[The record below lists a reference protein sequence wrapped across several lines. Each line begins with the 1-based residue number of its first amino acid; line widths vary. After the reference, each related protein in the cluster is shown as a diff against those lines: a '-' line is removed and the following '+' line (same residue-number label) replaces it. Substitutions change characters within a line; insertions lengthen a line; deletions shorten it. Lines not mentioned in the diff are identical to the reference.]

1 MALLHVLELG
11 DHVLLRLT
19 RFLLAEEVC
28 RQLVPIA
35 LKLQNIVLLILSF
48 ALKPAELTLNS
59 SQVALRAVTLREIP
73 DFSGKSVQST
83 GKSIFFFE
91 PSSNGLIRAEAVSK
105 ISILKFL

>member
-59 SQVALRAVTLREIP
+59 SQVALRAVTLCHCLVSFKGQLLFVSFELAHAT
-73 DFSGKSVQST
+73 FQHSVRS
-83 GKSIFFFE
+83 FH
-91 PSSNGLIRAEAVSK
+91 
-105 ISILKFL
+105 FL